1 MGWGIVTAALLLASS
16 AATDF
21 DALWNYDDPA
31 GTEAKFRAV
40 RPEVSAAGDHGRL
53 LELDTQIARTQGLQR
68 RFDQALATLE
78 TVHAELRPGEARA
91 EVRYE
96 LELGRA
102 LRSSGHP
109 DDARPHFER
118 AKDLAA
124 AAQQD
129 ALAID
134 AIHMIALVEPDA
146 ARQIALNRAAI
157 GFAQAS
163 ADPKAQRWQAS
174 LWNNIGMAYHDQG
187 RLEPALD
194 AFRTALALRERQ
206 GDGHLIRVA
215 RWMVAWTQRL
225 TGDLSGA
232 LAAQQALERDQA
244 EAGDGDGYVFE
255 ELGEIHLA
263 LAAREPAGDHAGRA
277 RDYFARAYAMLKDDP
292 DLAGDQPRLARMK
305 RLGEG
310 AAR

>member
-1 MGWGIVTAALLLASS
+1 MGWGIVTAAFLLASP
-16 AATDF
+16 AAIDF

-31 GTEAKFRAV
+31 GTEAKFLAV
-40 RPEVSAAGDHGRL
+40 RPEISAAGNNGRL
-53 LELDTQIARTQGLQR
+53 LELDTQIARAQGLQR
-68 RFDQALATLE
+68 RFDQAFATLAT
-78 TVHAELRPGEARA
+78 VQAGLRVGEARA

-102 LRSSGHP
+102 LRSSGRP

-124 AAQQD
+124 AAHQE

-146 ARQIALNRAAI
+146 TRQIALNREAI

-163 ADPKAQRWQAS
+163 ADPKAQRWQSS
-174 LWNNIGMAYHDQG
+174 LWNNIGMVYHGQG
-187 RLEPALD
+187 QLDAALD
-194 AFRTALALRERQ
+194 AFRTALALRQQQ
-206 GDGHLIRVA
+206 GDGHLVRVA

-225 TGDLSGA
+225 KGDLPDA
-232 LAAQQALERDQA
+232 LAAQEALERDQA

-263 LAAREPAGDHAGRA
+263 LAAREPAADHTRRT
-277 RDYFARAYAMLKDDP
+277 RDYFARAYARLKDDP
-292 DLAGDQPRLARMK
+292 DLADDPERLARMR
-305 RLGEG
+305 RLGDG